1 MKSEWRITS
10 LGEICSISSSK
21 RIFAKEYQTSGVPFY
36 RGKEVIERHNGNAIS
51 TELFISPERYLA
63 IKEKFGVPQPGDI
76 LLTSVGTL
84 GIPWMVDNTEFYF
97 KDGNITWIRA
107 GKDVYSK
114 YLYLWLNSNEAKTQI
129 DTMCIGSTQKALTI
143 EILNKFSIALPS
155 IEEQKRICNT
165 IYPII
170 EKIKIN
176 KKIRDNL
183 EQQIRTLYENY
194 FPYSVG
200 DELPLG
206 WSVKCLSEVTVPV
219 KTKVHNKNY
228 VVFSAVSSGQL
239 QLSEDYFTKKVY
251 SKSINNYI
259 TVEPFDFAYNPS
271 RINIGSIGMND
282 FGYTGCVS
290 PVYVVFRAESNYHNF
305 VNCFTKS
312 LRFREEV
319 KLRASGS
326 VRQSL
331 NYNDLGQIKI
341 VYPPFEP
348 VEEFNHEYATRLKL
362 MEHYRSEICK
372 LETIRDTLLPK
383 LISGELAISSIRL

>member
-176 KKIRDNL
+176 KKI
-183 EQQIRTLYENY
+183 
-194 FPYSVG
+194 
-200 DELPLG
+200 
-206 WSVKCLSEVTVPV
+206 
-219 KTKVHNKNY
+219 
-228 VVFSAVSSGQL
+228 SSGQG
-239 QLSEDYFTKKVY
+239 E
-251 SKSINNYI
+251 I
-259 TVEPFDFAYNPS
+259 P
-271 RINIGSIGMND
+271 
-282 FGYTGCVS
+282 
-290 PVYVVFRAESNYHNF
+290 
-305 VNCFTKS
+305 
-312 LRFREEV
+312 
-319 KLRASGS
+319 
-326 VRQSL
+326 
-331 NYNDLGQIKI
+331 
-341 VYPPFEP
+341 
-348 VEEFNHEYATRLKL
+348 
-362 MEHYRSEICK
+362 YR
-372 LETIRDTLLPK
+372 R
-383 LISGELAISSIRL
+383 